1 MTLVSV
7 TPHFLNSDFL
17 STERGRRIV
26 SSMLT
31 RNKTQR
37 RAFALLER
45 PVHAPVDA
53 MDVFEYKLFISGRS
67 GVGKTSM
74 ACKLSANPVPARHS
88 ETAGIST
95 YTVFWPAQI
104 KDSEQV
110 VMFKL
115 TLYDTGENTL
125 KRFDHV
131 LAACKDKVDGVIFS
145 FSFADKASFDDL
157 SHQMSRVTSADD
169 NFCRFVIGTKLDLA
183 ATEVT
188 GRDVSNF
195 ENAYNLPVLGISS
208 TNETSAHASQ
218 GQSLPEE
225 TVQLT
230 PLLNYI
236 CDELWRRDQAL
247 ASRV

>member
-7 TPHFLNSDFL
+7 TPQFLNADFFA
-17 STERGRRIV
+17 TERGRRVV
-26 SSMLT
+26 SSILT
-31 RNKTQR
+31 RNKQHR
-37 RAFALLER
+37 RSFALLER
-45 PVHAPVDA
+45 PVHAPVDN

-74 ACKLSANPVPARHS
+74 ACKLSANEIPGLHS

-95 YTVFWPAQI
+95 YTVFWPGQI
-104 KDSEQV
+104 KDTEKV

-125 KRFDHV
+125 KRYDHV
-131 LAACKDKVDGVIFS
+131 LAACKDKVDAVIFS
-145 FSFADKASFDDL
+145 FAFTDKASFEDVP
-157 SHQMSRVTSADD
+157 HQMSRVTNHD

-188 GRDVSNF
+188 GRDVTHF

-208 TNETSAHASQ
+208 TRDHTMFHSTHSSVIPQETM
-218 GQSLPEE
+218 
-225 TVQLT
+225 QLA

-236 CDELWRRDQAL
+236 CDELWRRDQIL
-247 ASRV
+247 ASTV